1 METYE
6 TIKNILAEGGKCLL
20 IENDKPL
27 GVVLTIDDYNNLKK
41 VPATAAP
48 LANKTDVPKTLEQE
62 INPILNEEILS
73 EFNFDE
79 AARAANAS
87 FSDELT
93 LEDLG
98 LEEELY

>member
-1 METYE
+1 MPYQ

-20 IENDKPL
+20 IEDGKPL
-27 GVVLTIDDYNNLKK
+27 GVILTIEDYNNLKK
-41 VPATAAP
+41 VPVPNAP
-48 LANKTDVPKTLEQE
+48 LADKTDVSKTLKQE

-79 AARAANAS
+79 TVGSAKTG
-87 FSDELT
+87 FPDELT